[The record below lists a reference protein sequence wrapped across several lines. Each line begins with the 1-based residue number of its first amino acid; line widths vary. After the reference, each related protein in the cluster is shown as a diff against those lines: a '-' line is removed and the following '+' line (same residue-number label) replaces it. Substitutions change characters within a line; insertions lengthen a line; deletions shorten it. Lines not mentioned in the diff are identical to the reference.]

1 MKRAGTES
9 AKRTIENSPAIH
21 RWDQRSNSLRSPQS
35 GRLKSSLDYE
45 VRTRSVARF
54 TVSSVSPM
62 ARFPALK
69 SWAILVRPLRRLLI
83 PASATLVLA
92 TMALTAS
99 SQTTQ
104 RKPSEAT
111 RPVVVMSAQSLDD
124 LKQKLQPGNKTEE
137 LIDSAGME
145 LRVAVQHEK
154 NKTGAA
160 AELHDASDDVYYV
173 LEGGAT
179 LVLGGTLEAP
189 KEVEPGEW
197 RSSRIIDGKTFEITK
212 GDLVI
217 VPRGTPHQRS
227 TAGKDF
233 TMILIKIY
241 AEPLKPGAPKPTSL
255 SQKP

>member
-1 MKRAGTES
+1 MSKIILNAHASRIPN
-9 AKRTIENSPAIH
+9 AKGAEDFAEERKGS
-21 RWDQRSNSLRSPQS
+21 RLRPW
-35 GRLKSSLDYE
+35 RKTL
-45 VRTRSVARF
+45 
-54 TVSSVSPM
+54 
-62 ARFPALK
+62 
-69 SWAILVRPLRRLLI
+69 RPLRLINPSPSLNLPALAFLLFVLSI
-83 PASATLVLA
+83 TASA
-92 TMALTAS
+92 
-99 SQTTQ
+99 Q

-111 RPVVVMSAQSLDD
+111 RPVVVMSSQSLDD

-137 LIDSAGME
+137 LIDSAGMQ
-145 LRVAVQHEK
+145 LRVAIQHEK

-173 LEGGAT
+173 LDGGAT
-179 LVLGGTLEAP
+179 LVLGGKLEAP

-197 RSSRIIDGKTFEITK
+197 RSPRIIDGKTFEITK
-212 GDLVI
+212 GDLVV

-227 TAGKDF
+227 TANKDF

>member
-1 MKRAGTES
+1 MFRLNLNVYES
-9 AKRTIENSPAIH
+9 GLVNPSPSLKLTVVACLLLISAI
-21 RWDQRSNSLRSPQS
+21 
-35 GRLKSSLDYE
+35 
-45 VRTRSVARF
+45 
-54 TVSSVSPM
+54 TVS
-62 ARFPALK
+62 A
-69 SWAILVRPLRRLLI
+69 
-83 PASATLVLA
+83 
-92 TMALTAS
+92 
-99 SQTTQ
+99 Q

-145 LRVAVQHEK
+145 LRVAIQHEN

-173 LEGGAT
+173 LEGSAT
-179 LVLGGTLEAP
+179 LVLGGKLDAP

-197 RSSRIIDGKTFEITK
+197 RSPKIIEGKIYEINK
-212 GDLVI
+212 GDLVV

-227 TAGKDF
+227 TANKDF

-241 AEPLKPGAPKPTSL
+241 AEPLKPGSPKPTSL